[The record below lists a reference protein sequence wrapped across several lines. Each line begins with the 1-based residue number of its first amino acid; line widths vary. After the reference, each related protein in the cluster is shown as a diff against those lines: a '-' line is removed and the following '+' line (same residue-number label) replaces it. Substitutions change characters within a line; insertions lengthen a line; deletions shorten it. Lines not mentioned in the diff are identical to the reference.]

1 MKGEKVSL
9 GTRLVEGIL
18 QLHGRLPLAYHRWW
32 ARRVAWLLGSVLHYR
47 RDVVITNLSRSFP
60 RKSYEQI
67 QEIARRFYLHLST
80 VFTEMIWFGACKDE
94 KGRKRFV
101 KSGIFRMTNPEEMN
115 RILDA
120 SKQTMLL
127 QCHTGNWELIGGII
141 QTSVNPPLHME
152 ASAISV
158 TYRPLSSRMW
168 DTIMHHNRIGLVRD
182 QGFDGYLATD
192 NVLRFVLGNKDR
204 KYTYV
209 FITDQHPYTGNGA
222 AEVTFMHQKTGTVT
236 AAAHLACK
244 LDMAVA
250 YLRIT
255 EREEGGYDVT
265 AVPITD
271 HAAGQDPVKIMEK
284 YYRLLEEDLEK
295 QPWNYL
301 WSHKRWKVY

>member
-1 MKGEKVSL
+1 MREERVSL
-9 GTRLVEGIL
+9 GTRLTEGIL
-18 QLHGRLPLAYHRWW
+18 QLHGCLPLAYHRWW
-32 ARRVAWLLGSVLHYR
+32 ARRVAWFLGSVLHYR

-60 RKSYEQI
+60 KKTYEEI
-67 QEIARRFYLHLST
+67 QEIARRFYLHLAT
-80 VFTEMIWFGACKDE
+80 VFTEMVWFGACKGE

-115 RILDA
+115 RIL
-120 SKQTMLL
+120 SVPNSTMIL
-127 QCHTGNWELIGGII
+127 QCHTGNWELLGGIV
-141 QTSVNPPLHME
+141 QSSTNPPLKLDPAFM
-152 ASAISV
+152 AV
-158 TYRPLSSRMW
+158 TYRPLASRMW
-168 DTIMHHNRIGLVRD
+168 DVIMQHNRLGLVRD

-192 NVLRFVLGNKDR
+192 SVLRFVLANKDR
-204 KYTYV
+204 QYTYF

-222 AEVTFMHQKTGTVT
+222 AQVTFMHQKTGTVT

-255 EREEGGYDVT
+255 EREEGGSDVT
-265 AVPITD
+265 VVPGTAN
-271 HAAGQDPVKIMEK
+271 AAGQDPVKIMEK
-284 YYRLLEEDLEK
+284 YYKLLEEDLEK